1 MLHNVCSLLLLFCV
15 AQPWALHGYIKL
27 FFLLESQ
34 IIKPVTDGN
43 FGWSLW
49 KPMYVTGISVVNESV
64 YENLTF
70 GVIFWLDINWIQS
83 YSLISCL
90 SLAICEN
97 NNHSMPSQFL
107 LPFWQQKNIPIPY
120 ALPSRQEGHG
130 ENAFILC

>member
-1 MLHNVCSLLLLFCV
+1 MFVLCCCYSVLLNLGLCMDI
-15 AQPWALHGYIKL
+15 LSY
-27 FFLLESQ
+27 FFVRKSDY
-34 IIKPVTDGN
+34 KASN
-43 FGWSLW
+43 WW
-49 KPMYVTGISVVNESV
+49 KFWLVSVETNGISVVNESV

-83 YSLISCL
+83 YALISCL